1 MALYRKKGLAMKD
14 ESVYNTDPTI
24 AEATDSIQHANLEVV
39 GLDGDF
45 INRDLDRDVLGAQGD
60 ILVSS
65 RVLVNFEVEAAGSGA
80 ATTPPPYAEC
90 LLGCGMAETVGA
102 SDVSY
107 NPVSAAFDSKW
118 LEANFDGLQHTCGGA
133 RGSMSF
139 SWETRQIP
147 RLAFSYTGLY
157 AVPTDV
163 AIPSYTLSAFQIP
176 EAFNNANTPTATLF
190 GQSIALEQFSLDMQN
205 QVEHRDIIGNEEILI
220 VDREV
225 RGTIS
230 FERPLIATYDW
241 WSAIANRTQGVLQII
256 HGDTTGN
263 IVQID
268 APKVEVSA
276 PRYRDS
282 QGTIMM
288 DLDLVFVPSAG
299 DDEFTFLTK

>member
-102 SDVSY
+102 SDVS
-107 NPVSAAFDSKW
+107 S
-118 LEANFDGLQHTCGGA
+118 CGGA

-163 AIPSYTLSAFQIP
+163 TIPSYTLSAFQIP